1 MASVKPLGNGKYKL
15 YVELGYDQRG
25 KRKRRTKVVEA
36 SGPRSADKQLRE
48 FEYEVMHEKEID
60 MKNPPFEK
68 IAERWFTNYA
78 SQRYAGKTLDNYQ
91 YVLKPILHF
100 FSGMKIKSIAYL
112 QIEDFFIQ
120 EKAEGR
126 GSLVKKYDV
135 LKSIFK
141 KAIDWKIIAD
151 SPMEG
156 FEKPKNASKEMSY
169 YKPNELS
176 ELMEA
181 IEDLSERH
189 QLMVL
194 ISLIGALRRGEV
206 LGIALDDAVDFDNNQ
221 IHVFRSLS
229 YSKAKGLELKRTKSE
244 DQRAVT
250 IPDWLTKRLHA
261 YYIKQLNLKME
272 MRTLWKGFKD
282 YSGKEVMLFVSDE
295 YGYPFQPNAYTR
307 FWGRF
312 MKRTDIKKIRLHDL
326 RHSSAST
333 MLSEGVNMKVIQ
345 KRLGHKNIKTTL
357 NTYSHVSTEDD
368 KKASDVF
375 GKYLEK

>member
-1 MASVKPLGNGKYKL
+1 MASIKPLGNGKFKL

-36 SGPRSADKQLRE
+36 SGPRAADKKLRE
-48 FEYEVMHEKEID
+48 FELEVMNEKEVD
-60 MKNPPFEK
+60 LKNPQFEV
-68 IAERWFTNYA
+68 ISDRWFKNYA
-78 SQRYAGKTLDNYQ
+78 SQRYAGKTLDNYV
-91 YVLKPILHF
+91 YVLKPIRKF
-100 FSGMKIKSIAYL
+100 FDGMKVKNIGHI
-112 QIEDFFIQ
+112 QVEDFFIQ
-120 EKAEGR
+120 EKNDGR

-135 LKSIFK
+135 LNSIFK
-141 KAIDWKIIAD
+141 KAIDWKVIAE

-156 FEKPKNASKEMSY
+156 IEKPKNSNKEMSY
-169 YKPNELS
+169 YKPNELT

-181 IEDLSERH
+181 IQDLSERH

-206 LGIALDDAVDFDNNQ
+206 LGISLNDAVDFENNQ

-229 YSKAKGLELKRTKSE
+229 YSKAKGLELKKTKSE
-244 DQRAVT
+244 DQRDVT
-250 IPDWLTKRLHA
+250 LPSWLMKRLHS
-261 YYIKQLNLKME
+261 YYVKQLNIKME
-272 MRTLWKGFKD
+272 MRNLWKGFKD
-282 YSGKEVMLFVSDE
+282 YTGKEVMLFVADD

-357 NTYSHVSTEDD
+357 NTYSHVSTEEDQ
-368 KKASDVF
+368 KAADVF
-375 GKYLEK
+375 GKYLQK

>member
-1 MASVKPLGNGKYKL
+1 MASIKPLGNGKFKL

-36 SGPRSADKQLRE
+36 SGPRAADKKLRE
-48 FEYEVMHEKEID
+48 FELEVMTEKD
-60 MKNPPFEK
+60 VDLKNPPFEV
-68 IAERWFTNYA
+68 ITDRWYKNYA
-78 SQRYAGKTLDNYQ
+78 SQRYAGKTLDNYV
-91 YVLKPILHF
+91 YVLKPIRIF
-100 FSGMKIKSIAYL
+100 FDGMKVKNIGHM
-112 QIEDFFIQ
+112 QVEDFFIQ
-120 EKAEGR
+120 EKNDGR

-135 LKSIFK
+135 LNSIFK
-141 KAIDWKIIAD
+141 KAIDWKVIAE

-156 FEKPKNASKEMSY
+156 IEKPKNSNKEMSY
-169 YKPNELS
+169 YKPNELT

-181 IEDLSERH
+181 IQDLSERH

-206 LGIALDDAVDFDNNQ
+206 LGISLNDAVDFENNQ

-229 YSKAKGLELKRTKSE
+229 YSKAKGLELKKTKSE
-244 DQRAVT
+244 DQRDVT
-250 IPDWLTKRLHA
+250 LPSWLMKRLHA
-261 YYIKQLNLKME
+261 YYVKQLNIKME
-272 MRTLWKGFKD
+272 MRNLWKGFKD
-282 YSGKEVMLFVSDE
+282 YTGKEVMLFVADD

-357 NTYSHVSTEDD
+357 NTYSHVSTEEDQ
-368 KKASDVF
+368 KAADVF
-375 GKYLEK
+375 GKYLQK

>member
-1 MASVKPLGNGKYKL
+1 MSSIKPLGNGKYKL
-15 YVELGYDQRG
+15 YIELGYDQRG
-25 KRKRRTKVVEA
+25 KRKRRTKVIEA
-36 SGPRSADKQLRE
+36 SGPRAAEKKLRA
-48 FEYEVMHEKEID
+48 FEIEVMNEKEVD
-60 MKNPPFEK
+60 LKNPPFEN
-68 IAERWFTNYA
+68 IAERWMKNYA

-91 YVLKPILHF
+91 YVLKPILEF
-100 FSGMKIKSIAYL
+100 FTGIKIKNISFIL
-112 QIEDFFIQ
+112 LEDFFIH
-120 EKAEGR
+120 EKEAGR

-135 LKSIFK
+135 LKSVFQ
-141 KAIDWKIIAD
+141 KAVDWKVIAEN
-151 SPMEG
+151 PIEG
-156 FEKPKNASKEMSY
+156 LEKPKNPNKEMSY
-169 YKPNELS
+169 YKPS
-176 ELMEA
+176 ELTDLMNA
-181 IEDLSERH
+181 IQDLSERH

-244 DQRAVT
+244 DQRVVT
-250 IPDWLTKRLHA
+250 LPHWLMKRLHA
-261 YYIKQLNLKME
+261 YYIKKLNLKME
-272 MRTLWKGFKD
+272 MRNLWKGFKD
-282 YSGKEVMLFVSDE
+282 YNGKDVILFVSDE
-295 YGYPFQPNAYTR
+295 HGYPFQPNAYTR

-312 MKRTDIKKIRLHDL
+312 MERTDIKKIRLHDL

-368 KKASDVF
+368 EKAANVF
-375 GKYLEK
+375 EKYGEK

>member
-1 MASVKPLGNGKYKL
+1 MASIEPFGPGKFRL
-15 YVELGYDQRG
+15 FVELGYDQRG

-36 SGPRSADKQLRE
+36 SGPRAAEKKLRE
-48 FEYEVMHEKEID
+48 FELELMNEKEVD
-60 MKNPPFEK
+60 MKNPPFEHVVD
-68 IAERWFTNYA
+68 RWFKNYA
-78 SQRYAGKTLDNYQ
+78 SQRYAGKTLDNYE
-91 YVLKPILHF
+91 YALKPILNF
-100 FSGMKIKSIAYL
+100 FTGIKIKNITYIL
-112 QIEDFFIQ
+112 IEDFFIQ
-120 EKAEGR
+120 EKEAGR

-141 KAIDWKIIAD
+141 KAIDWKVIAE

-156 FEKPKNASKEMSY
+156 YEKPKNANKEMSY
-169 YKPNELS
+169 YKPTELT

-181 IEDLSERH
+181 IKDLSERH
-189 QLMVL
+189 QLMIL
-194 ISLIGALRRGEV
+194 LSLIGALRRGEV
-206 LGIALDDAVDFDNNQ
+206 LGISMDDAVDFDNNQ

-244 DQRAVT
+244 DQRVVT
-250 IPDWLTKRLHA
+250 LPSWLMKQLHA
-261 YYIKQLNLKME
+261 YYIKQLNMKME
-272 MRTLWKGFKD
+272 LRNLWKGFKD
-282 YSGKEVMLFVSDE
+282 FNGKEVMLFVADE

-312 MKRTDIKKIRLHDL
+312 MERTNIKTIRLHDL

-357 NTYSHVSTEDD
+357 NTYSHVSTEEDQ
-368 KKASDVF
+368 KAADVF